1 MAVLANNHFP
11 VIGRVLRRPE
21 IYGDWDMFMPSFV
34 SAVLAHKVMS
44 LRDLAEAAG

>member
-11 VIGRVLRRPE
+11 VIRRALRRAE
-21 IYGDWDMFMPSFV
+21 IYGDWGMFMPSFV

-44 LRDLAEAAG
+44 LRALAEAAG